1 MLRDNRN
8 KQIEEGDLLA
18 FNPAIL
24 SGQNLLDGIALSI
37 SAPMVNRTP
46 QGELVTQQCRVAII
60 VNMNTMT
67 NGQLPVLIL
76 DKRELEPAVKARQ
89 DLSDLVE
96 RLMKANR
103 RGQGRRGRQYHRHRV
118 KDSHNQK
125 GRGLSCV
132 KRVLPVKTWR

>member
-24 SGQNLLDGIALSI
+24 SGQNLLDGVALSI

-76 DKRELEPAVKARQ
+76 DKRDVEAAVKARQ

-96 RLMKANR
+96 RLMKVAAD
-103 RGQGRRGRQYHRHRV
+103 G
-118 KDSHNQK
+118 K
-125 GRGLSCV
+125 GGGGGSIIV
-132 KRVLPVKTWR
+132 AE

>member
-46 QGELVTQQCRVAII
+46 QGELVTQQCRVVII

-76 DKRELEPAVKARQ
+76 DKRELDPAVKARQ

-96 RLMKANR
+96 RLMKQTAE
-103 RGQGRRGRQYHRHRV
+103 GSGGGGGSIIV
-118 KDSHNQK
+118 
-125 GRGLSCV
+125 
-132 KRVLPVKTWR
+132 TE